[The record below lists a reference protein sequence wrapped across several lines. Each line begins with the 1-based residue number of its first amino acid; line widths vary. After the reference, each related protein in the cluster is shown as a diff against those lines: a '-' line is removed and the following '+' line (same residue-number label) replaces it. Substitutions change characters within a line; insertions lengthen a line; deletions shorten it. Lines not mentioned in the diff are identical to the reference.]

1 MTFDKKEYTKKYNDD
16 KYDEIK
22 LRVPKGKKD
31 EIKEYVA
38 KYDLVSVGAYLNMLI
53 IQDMEKK
60 RAEEENEE
68 ILSEGLPEVI
78 EEE

>member
-1 MTFDKKEYTKKYNDD
+1 MTFDKKEYTKKYNDG

-53 IQDMEKK
+53 IQDMQKREEMEELER
-60 RAEEENEE
+60 RAEA
-68 ILSEGLPEVI
+68 
-78 EEE
+78 